1 MVGKWPLVSEA
12 TKIPI
17 DTLKKWKQADWWK
30 DMEDELRR
38 SSHLET
44 SGKLSTIIKK
54 AASVVED
61 RLENGDLIFN
71 KDTNKFSRRPVGAKI
86 ASDIL
91 VKSIDRSI
99 LLDKIQEKP
108 VFKEEAILDR
118 LKNIE
123 QALLRGAKK
132 RVLNEKDIID
142 VSPVTRSIDIRN
154 GDPLGS
160 PSNELLQLEGI
171 TDSGGS
177 DSRV

>member
-1 MVGKWPLVSEA
+1 
-12 TKIPI
+12 
-17 DTLKKWKQADWWK
+17 
-30 DMEDELRR
+30 MEDELRR

-123 QALLRGAKK
+123 QALIRGSKK

-160 PSNELLQLEGI
+160 PSNELLQLEGN